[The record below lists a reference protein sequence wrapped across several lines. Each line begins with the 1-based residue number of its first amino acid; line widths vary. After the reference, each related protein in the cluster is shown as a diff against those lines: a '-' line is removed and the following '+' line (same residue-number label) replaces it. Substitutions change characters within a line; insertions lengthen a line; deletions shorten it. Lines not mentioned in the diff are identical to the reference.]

1 MYESRQEPLLAPADF
16 AARLL
21 KHLGT
26 AVLLL
31 ALSLGLGMAGC
42 MRFEHPGA
50 LDALDAFL
58 DSAMLLAG
66 MGPVHIPV
74 SRAGK
79 FFAGCYALYAGPAF
93 IVTAALVVSPVLHR
107 ILHRFSLRGG

>member
-1 MYESRQEPLLAPADF
+1 M
-16 AARLL
+16 
-21 KHLGT
+21 
-26 AVLLL
+26 LLL
-31 ALSLGLGMAGC
+31 ALSLALGMAGC
-42 MRFEHPGA
+42 MRFEHLG
-50 LDALDAFL
+50 ALDAFL

-79 FFAGCYALYAGPAF
+79 IFAGCYALYAGPAF

-107 ILHRFSLRGG
+107 ILHRFSLRGS

>member
-1 MYESRQEPLLAPADF
+1 
-16 AARLL
+16 
-21 KHLGT
+21 
-26 AVLLL
+26 
-31 ALSLGLGMAGC
+31 
-42 MRFEHPGA
+42 
-50 LDALDAFL
+50 
-58 DSAMLLAG
+58 MLLVG

-93 IVTAALVVSPVLHR
+93 IVTATLVVSPVLHR